1 MKAIPTT
8 RKRGHPSPSSRSDT
22 FTRSRS
28 QLFLHR
34 SRSGFLRPDPQRTR
48 SRFLR
53 PDPQSTRSR
62 FLRPDRQSTH
72 SRYQATLPPS
82 QCPTSMIR
90 LSESVDGNSG
100 GDDDMVF
107 LKDLKKK
114 TKLRHEASST
124 GGDSEL
130 SRVLMKDLRARRV
143 YSPQSSVGACSSLV
157 AADMFADGSGVD
169 SDSSDGGMANL
180 GFEAKPSLENSGS
193 EREGSK
199 LVGENGNLEK
209 AFWSEGQKKDEVNS
223 ILSLVLN
230 EYRSDKDSDIYVDNA
245 SESSD
250 LGKTESQDEKRSEGI
265 SFEKIE
271 ESKEELLQMIPPE
284 TEISA
289 RTEVKGKQRKQV
301 EDTPL
306 AGNALK
312 NAGEASCENHS
323 GRRNGSVLKSKS
335 ALRPRFQGRLFK
347 APGSVSF
354 KRLFPYLKEIM
365 RDDSATEELGHCPK
379 DERAMDGN
387 NSRLSLS
394 YQSQGPSNLELRIDS
409 CSVLGSM
416 PSIVTEDDA
425 VVAPVNE
432 LSHGNGSE
440 LTSSSDSLELDMQFH
455 SKGVT
460 SECLFVPS
468 IKEVGNAPCN
478 DKQDSKQ
485 QGSKPDYVI
494 GANDGSCTME
504 QFAVFDEECVLT
516 TPPDADTFDKQEIN
530 KLGQLESNAQD
541 MYNVEAMD
549 MSKSNQENAV
559 EGFSQKADMR
569 KDSIIKSKS
578 VPRSN
583 LHRKLFINPRSFGYK
598 RLLPFLMDFTKDER
612 DHHTHPKED
621 EVDISARKIQF
632 PLLSQ
637 NQGASISK
645 HNIDD
650 SSRHDTVESNKVV
663 NNILVDSTNEL
674 CHGNQPKLTSSQ
686 ELPELPMQL
695 DAREMVHECL
705 SFPSA
710 NEHIENVE
718 IVPKDECLS
727 VSKFDPH
734 SVMGLHC
741 EGVNHVQSIS
751 CEQHN
756 SESPPKAQNVL
767 GIDCNVS
774 NLTFEHHSSKEKG
787 PSVAYDEGKPSE
799 SLENCKTVGGYFL
812 EGQSVKKLDP
822 NKPDV
827 QDKEKTNHK
836 ICSSDNAV
844 ILNHVSL
851 LGEGPRSSPEKVIL
865 GKSDM
870 EGHGAGSQKAGSV
883 LKGIVYGARMP
894 SKGKN
899 DKHAN
904 QVHEA
909 RNSSEIKTR
918 LVINRCSHME
928 LLKQTASY
936 SYKRLLPY
944 LSNTMKDSSCAT
956 ESDHYPKVQKLL
968 DQTSLYSNMQATP
981 VCDPTGCAPLKR
993 CRGSPCELNNDSSS
1007 PILEVPEYKP
1017 SRNSCKVI
1025 QLHDEQVVSNGHC
1038 KPESSPGPRISDN
1051 NIDSPI
1057 TPYGPMAITRDEEA
1071 ATVLPAPSVYSEV
1084 KGNSSFP
1091 TSLNEEKPLE
1101 TCRSCQSS
1109 SQATFLDQPR
1119 VSNTSFKRGILK
1131 RSPRGCRGLC
1141 SCLNCASFHL
1151 HAERAFEFS
1160 RNQFL
1165 DAEEVA
1171 HDLIKELSH
1180 LRKILERSTESVNGN
1195 PILDRSQV
1203 KEACREALAAE
1214 QLAKDRFSQM
1224 NADLNIHCRISN
1236 LQRPRVRFSDH
1247 VEQKVIEARR

>member
-1 MKAIPTT
+1 MAPFFSHAASSSSTMKAIPAT
-8 RKRGHPSPSSRSDT
+8 RKRNHPSPSSRSDT

-34 SRSGFLRPDPQRTR
+34 SRSGFLRPDPQ
-48 SRFLR
+48 
-53 PDPQSTRSR
+53 STRSR
-62 FLRPDRQSTH
+62 FLCPDPQSTH
-72 SRYQATLPPS
+72 FRYQATLPPS
-82 QCPTSMIR
+82 QCPTSRIR
-90 LSESVDGNSG
+90 LSESVDDNNG
-100 GDDDMVF
+100 GDDMVF

-130 SRVLMKDLRARRV
+130 SRVLMKDLRTRRV

-157 AADMFADGSGVD
+157 AADMFANGSGVD
-169 SDSSDGGMANL
+169 SDSSRGGMADL
-180 GFEAKPSLENSGS
+180 GSGAKPSLEKSCS

-230 EYRSDKDSDIYVDNA
+230 EYRSDKDSNMYVDDA

-265 SFEKIE
+265 SSEKIE

-284 TEISA
+284 TEIRAS
-289 RTEVKGKQRKQV
+289 TEVKGKQRKQV
-301 EDTPL
+301 EDMPL

-312 NAGEASCENHS
+312 NAGEGSCENDS
-323 GRRNGSVLKSKS
+323 RRNGSVLKSKS

-354 KRLFPYLKEIM
+354 KRLFPYLMDIM
-365 RDDSATEELGHCPK
+365 KDDSAKEELGHCPK

-394 YQSQGPSNLELRIDS
+394 YQSQGPSKLERMIDS
-409 CSVLGSM
+409 CSVLGST
-416 PSIVTEDDA
+416 PSIVSEDDA

-440 LTSSSDSLELDMQFH
+440 LTSSPDSLELDMQFH
-455 SKGVT
+455 SKGLT

-468 IKEVGNAPCN
+468 VKEVGNAPCN
-478 DKQDSKQ
+478 DKEDSKQ

-494 GANDGSCTME
+494 AANDGSCTVE

-530 KLGQLESNAQD
+530 KLGQLESNAQN

-612 DHHTHPKED
+612 DHQTHPKED
-621 EVDISARKIQF
+621 EVDTARKIQF

-650 SSRHDTVESNKVV
+650 SSRHDTIESNKVV
-663 NNILVDSTNEL
+663 SNILVDSTNEL

-710 NEHIENVE
+710 NEHIEKVE

-741 EGVNHVQSIS
+741 EGVNHVQNIS

-799 SLENCKTVGGYFL
+799 SLENCKTVCGYFL
-812 EGQSVKKLDP
+812 EGQSVKKLDR

-844 ILNHVSL
+844 VLNHVSL

-956 ESDHYPKVQKLL
+956 ESDHCPKVQKLL
-968 DQTSLYSNMQATP
+968 DQTSSYSNMQATP
-981 VCDPTGCAPLKR
+981 
-993 CRGSPCELNNDSSS
+993 
-1007 PILEVPEYKP
+1007 
-1017 SRNSCKVI
+1017 
-1025 QLHDEQVVSNGHC
+1025 VVSNGHC
-1038 KPESSPGPRISDN
+1038 KPESSPCPRISDN

-1057 TPYGPMAITRDEEA
+1057 IPYGPMAITRDEEA
-1071 ATVLPAPSVYSEV
+1071 ASVLPAPSVYSEV

-1091 TSLNEEKPLE
+1091 TSLNEEEKPLE
-1101 TCRSCQSS
+1101 TCRCQSL

-1119 VSNTSFKRGILK
+1119 VSTTSFKRGILK

-1203 KEACREALAAE
+1203 KEACREALVAE

-1224 NADLNIHCRISN
+1224 NDDLNIHCRISN

>member
-1 MKAIPTT
+1 MAPFFSHAASSSSTMKAIPAT
-8 RKRGHPSPSSRSDT
+8 RKRNHPSPSSRSDT

-34 SRSGFLRPDPQRTR
+34 SRSGFLRPDPQ
-48 SRFLR
+48 
-53 PDPQSTRSR
+53 STRSR
-62 FLRPDRQSTH
+62 FLCPDPQSTH
-72 SRYQATLPPS
+72 FRYQATLPPS
-82 QCPTSMIR
+82 QCPTSRIR
-90 LSESVDGNSG
+90 LSESVDDNNG
-100 GDDDMVF
+100 GDDMVF

-130 SRVLMKDLRARRV
+130 SRVLMKDLRTRRV

-157 AADMFADGSGVD
+157 AADMFANGSGVD
-169 SDSSDGGMANL
+169 SDSSRGGMADL
-180 GFEAKPSLENSGS
+180 GSGAKPSLEKSCS

-230 EYRSDKDSDIYVDNA
+230 EYRSDKDSNMYVDDA

-265 SFEKIE
+265 SSEKIE

-284 TEISA
+284 TEIRAS
-289 RTEVKGKQRKQV
+289 TEVKGKQRKQV
-301 EDTPL
+301 EDMPL

-312 NAGEASCENHS
+312 NAGEGSCENDS
-323 GRRNGSVLKSKS
+323 RRNGSVLKSKS

-354 KRLFPYLKEIM
+354 KRLFPYLMDIM
-365 RDDSATEELGHCPK
+365 KDDSAKEELGHCPK

-394 YQSQGPSNLELRIDS
+394 YQSQGPSKLERMIDS
-409 CSVLGSM
+409 CSVLGST
-416 PSIVTEDDA
+416 PSIVSEDDA

-432 LSHGNGSE
+432 LSH
-440 LTSSSDSLELDMQFH
+440 
-455 SKGVT
+455 
-460 SECLFVPS
+460 
-468 IKEVGNAPCN
+468 EVGNAPCN
-478 DKQDSKQ
+478 DKEDSKQ

-494 GANDGSCTME
+494 AANDGSCTVE

-530 KLGQLESNAQD
+530 KLGQLESNAQN

-612 DHHTHPKED
+612 DHQTHPKED
-621 EVDISARKIQF
+621 EVDTARKIQF

-650 SSRHDTVESNKVV
+650 SSRHDTIESNKVV
-663 NNILVDSTNEL
+663 SNILVDSTNEL

-710 NEHIENVE
+710 NEHIEKVE

-741 EGVNHVQSIS
+741 EGVNHVQNIS

-799 SLENCKTVGGYFL
+799 SLENCKTVCGYFL
-812 EGQSVKKLDP
+812 EGQSVKKLDR

-844 ILNHVSL
+844 VLNHVSL

-956 ESDHYPKVQKLL
+956 ESDHCPKVQKLL
-968 DQTSLYSNMQATP
+968 DQTSSYSNMQATP

-1038 KPESSPGPRISDN
+1038 KPESSPCPRISDN

-1057 TPYGPMAITRDEEA
+1057 IPYGPMAITRDEEA
-1071 ATVLPAPSVYSEV
+1071 ASVLPAPSVYSEV

-1091 TSLNEEKPLE
+1091 TSLNEEEKPLE
-1101 TCRSCQSS
+1101 TCRCQSL

-1119 VSNTSFKRGILK
+1119 VSTTSFKRGILK

-1203 KEACREALAAE
+1203 KEACREALVAE

-1224 NADLNIHCRISN
+1224 NDDLNIHCRISN